1 MVEGPYN
8 PFTRLAYIKY
18 APLEPPNQRAQ
29 GRGLNKE
36 IRRRTDVVGIFP
48 NRPAARRLVGAQL
61 LTREIAVAPVDHG
74 PAGSCPGGSK

>member
-48 NRPAARRLVGAQL
+48 NRPAVRRLVGAQL
-61 LTREIAVAPVDHG
+61 PDTRGSGCARRSR